1 MKGESSAVL
10 RAALWMVG
18 TLSSFSLLAV
28 ATRELSSDYSSLQI
42 VFFRNTVGLAIMLPV
57 VTAIGWR
64 RMRTNNLRLQ
74 GARNVIHL
82 MASFGWYQPFHA
94 L

>member
-28 ATRELSSDYSSLQI
+28 ATRELSADYSAVQI
-42 VFFRNTVGLAIMLPV
+42 L
-57 VTAIGWR
+57 
-64 RMRTNNLRLQ
+64 
-74 GARNVIHL
+74 
-82 MASFGWYQPFHA
+82 
-94 L
+94 